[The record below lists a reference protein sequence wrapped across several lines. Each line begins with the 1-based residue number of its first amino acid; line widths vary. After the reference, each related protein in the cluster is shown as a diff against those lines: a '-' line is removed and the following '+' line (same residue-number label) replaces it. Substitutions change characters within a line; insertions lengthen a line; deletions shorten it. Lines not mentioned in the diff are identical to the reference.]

1 MDGLTAVQGRIA
13 EIQNRMLTLA
23 SVSPASTSAAA
34 PTSAAPAS
42 AAWSSAAAAAG
53 LSGSSAT
60 TATGVPA
67 TASGSGLEGQVV
79 AAAQRYLG
87 VPYAWGG
94 TDPSV
99 GLDCSGLAQRV
110 FRDVGVDLPRTSSQ
124 QATAGTPVASLAE
137 ARPGDLVFFDN
148 SSSRPGIDHVGIYV
162 GDGKMI
168 AAPQAGEVVKVQSV
182 GDPTLIRRVL
192 PASAA
197 PSAAVSGGSGLAG
210 VPYADLFASAGA
222 RHGVDP
228 ALLAGVAKVESG
240 FSSSAVSSA
249 GATGLMQFMPATARG
264 LGVNATDPASSIDGA
279 ARYLRQLTDRFGS
292 TDLALAA
299 YNAGPGTVSRS
310 GGIPPYP
317 ETQSYVRKVTSA
329 AEAYS

>member
-1 MDGLTAVQGRIA
+1 MEGLTAVHSRIA
-13 EIQNRMLTLA
+13 EIQNRILTFA
-23 SVSPASTSAAA
+23 SASSTSTSAA
-34 PTSAAPAS
+34 TSS
-42 AAWSSAAAAAG
+42 AWSSAAAAAG
-53 LSGSSAT
+53 LTGTSATAATAAPGSSD
-60 TATGVPA
+60 
-67 TASGSGLEGQVV
+67 LESQVV
-79 AAAQRYLG
+79 AAASQYLG

-99 GLDCSGLAQRV
+99 GLDCSGLVQRV
-110 FRDVGVDLPRTSSQ
+110 FADLGIDLPRTSSQ
-124 QATAGTPVASLAE
+124 QATAGTPVASLDE

-168 AAPQAGEVVKVQSV
+168 AAPQAGEKVRIQDV
-182 GDPTLIRRVL
+182 GDPALIRRVL
-192 PASAA
+192 PPAAAASGPAPALAA
-197 PSAAVSGGSGLAG
+197 TGTGSGLAG
-210 VPYADLFASAGA
+210 VPYADLFAAAGA

-228 ALLAGVAKVESG
+228 ALLAAVAKVESG
-240 FSSSAVSSA
+240 FDSSAVSSA

-264 LGVNATDPASSIDGA
+264 LGVDPSDPASAVDGA

-299 YNAGPGTVSRS
+299 YNAGPSAVARA
-310 GGIPPYP
+310 GGIPPYA